1 MDVDEHSAMG
11 VCGPDSALPFAEI
24 FGPVSALPIEEES
37 TVCSCVLRDLY
48 SRWRFVHEAEAQ
60 EVIADVGPDFVDA
73 REGTVG
79 VACDGFGF
87 GDAAC
92 ECAPDI
98 GVFVS
103 S

>member
-1 MDVDEHSAMG
+1 M
-11 VCGPDSALPFAEI
+11 SALP
-24 FGPVSALPIEEES
+24 VEEEA
-37 TVCSCVLRDLY
+37 TVCGGVLRDLY
-48 SRWRFVHEAEAQ
+48 SGWWFVDEAESQ